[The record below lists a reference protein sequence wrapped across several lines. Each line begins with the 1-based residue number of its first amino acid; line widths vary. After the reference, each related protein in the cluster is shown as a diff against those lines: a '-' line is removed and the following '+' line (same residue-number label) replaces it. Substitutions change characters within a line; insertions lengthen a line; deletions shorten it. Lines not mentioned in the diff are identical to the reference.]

1 MPVDD
6 QPSLVA
12 GGRSDRAAR
21 NEHLFRRVNERLHEL
36 ATFDASSQP
45 LDRYVCECFRTGC
58 AQIVELTVEE
68 YQSIRG
74 SGSRFVTIPDV
85 LHTDPAVE
93 TVVERH
99 DRYWVV
105 EKTGEAGWTAEA
117 LAG

>member
-1 MPVDD
+1 MHVDD
-6 QPSLVA
+6 PSLVA

-21 NEHLFRRVNERLHEL
+21 NEHLFRRLNERLHEL
-36 ATFDASSQP
+36 ATFDASSEP

-58 AQIVELTVEE
+58 AQIVELTMGE

-74 SGSRFVTIPDV
+74 TGSHFLTVPDV
-85 LHTDPAVE
+85 LHTDPDVE

-99 DRYWVV
+99 ARYWVV
-105 EKTGEAGWTAEA
+105 EKTGEAGRTAEA